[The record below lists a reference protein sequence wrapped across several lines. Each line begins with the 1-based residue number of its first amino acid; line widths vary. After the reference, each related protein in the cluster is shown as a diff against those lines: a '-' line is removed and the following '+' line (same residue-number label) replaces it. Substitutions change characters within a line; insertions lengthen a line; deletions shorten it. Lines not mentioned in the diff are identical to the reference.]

1 VAFSVGFGKGK
12 AALEVNGGLAVLVNT
27 ASMTRNGLLKP
38 VQPSAQRNEL
48 KQPAPKS
55 SNEASRSPLWKRA

>member
-38 VQPSAQRNEL
+38 VKASATRDEPQQHRPN
-48 KQPAPKS
+48 S
-55 SNEASRSPLWKRA
+55 SNEASLSPLWTQA